1 MHQPETLIESEEKI
15 NLHFTEG
22 WSHRFSDSKNA
33 LEIAARVLSKAENA
47 NSELLLAKGFLLQS
61 AARFLSS
68 SKENIT
74 DNLFKA
80 AGIFEKEKDELNLA
94 RCYNI
99 IGNIFDSYGDY
110 AKAMEYCSKAL
121 RIAETNNFK
130 EERGDILST
139 LGNIHFRLTDFT
151 SAVNCFQKSYAI
163 REELGNV
170 KALASSLNLIGRTYG
185 MMNDFEN
192 AFSFYDKSLQIRLK
206 ENDIVGLPWTY
217 LGIAVLHKKTDNHEL
232 ALEHFNKGLEANS
245 KTPDKRFEL
254 LCLIEIGRILAE
266 QENFE
271 KAISHYEK
279 AMEIAQSLN
288 AKPLLYEIHHEF
300 ANVFEKI
307 GELKKA
313 IFHFKKHQKL
323 KDEVHSADVLNKLKN
338 QQIGFAVERSE
349 KEAEIYRL
357 KHVELKNAFDIIEE
371 KNKHITDSIS
381 YASRIQKAIL
391 PSTEDMAELL
401 PQSFLMYRPKDI
413 VSGDFYWASE
423 VENKII
429 VIVGDCTGH
438 GVPGAF
444 MSMIGTDQLNHIIYE
459 QKIFSPAL
467 ILEKMHQRIKRS
479 LKQDRANK
487 ESNDGM
493 EMAICIIDK
502 SLNELVYSGAGRPL
516 IYCHYENDGSYT
528 LHEYKADK
536 KSLGGDRMTED
547 ETFTEH
553 KLSFKKNDCL
563 FLFSDGFQDQ
573 FDQADEMKF
582 SSRRLKELLQSIS
595 PFNTEDQQQKAEQS
609 FDQWK
614 GKHHQTDD
622 VVLFGAKF

>member
-1 MHQPETLIESEEKI
+1 MHQPETLVESEEKI
-15 NLHFTEG
+15 NLLFSEG
-22 WSHRFSDSKNA
+22 WSARFSDSKRA
-33 LEIAARVLSKAENA
+33 LSLADSILKETEALKSDKLI
-47 NSELLLAKGFLLQS
+47 AKGYLLQS

-80 AGIFEKEKDELNLA
+80 APIFERVNDEINLT
-94 RCYNI
+94 RCYNV

-121 RIAETNNFK
+121 KIAETKNFK
-130 EERGDILST
+130 EETGDILST
-139 LGNIHFRLTDFT
+139 LGNIHFRLADYN
-151 SAVNCFQKSYAI
+151 SAVDCFQKSYSI

-170 KALASSLNLIGRTYG
+170 KAQASSLNLIGRTFG
-185 MMNDFEN
+185 MLNDFEN
-192 AFSFYDKSLQIRLK
+192 AFSFYDKSLQIRLR
-206 ENDIVGLPWTY
+206 ENDLVGLPWTY
-217 LGIAVLHKKTDNHEL
+217 LGIAVLCKKTNNHDL
-232 ALEHFNKGLEANS
+232 ALKHFNSGLDANS

-288 AKPLLYEIHHEF
+288 AKPLLYEIHNEF
-300 ANVFEKI
+300 ANVFEKT
-307 GELKKA
+307 GDLQKA
-313 IFHFKKHQKL
+313 IFHFKEYQKL
-323 KDEVHSADVLNKLKN
+323 KDEVQSADVLNRLKN

-413 VSGDFYWASE
+413 VSGDFYWVSE
-423 VENKII
+423 VDDKII

-502 SLNELVYSGAGRPL
+502 KLNELDYSGAGRPL
-516 IYCHYENDGSYT
+516 IYCRCENDGSYT
-528 LHEYKADK
+528 LQEYKADK

-582 SSRRLKELLQSIS
+582 SSRRLKELLLCIS
-595 PFNTEDQQQKAEQS
+595 PLSPEAQQQKAEET
-609 FDQWK
+609 FDNWK
-614 GKHHQTDD
+614 GSHHQTDD
-622 VVLFGAKF
+622 VILFGTKF